1 MAKNP
6 SVQEKLR
13 EEIKSATAHDDSD
26 NSNRISYDE
35 LMELPY
41 LDQVIYESL
50 RMNPPLTF
58 SNRECSESIQL
69 DGVKGHKIEIEKGL
83 RVFIPILSIHHDSGL
98 SIEAVSN
105 PISTEKLSSRSQII
119 SMIPNSSFPRDSI
132 RSTAE

>member
-1 MAKNP
+1 LAKNP

-13 EEIKSATAHDDSD
+13 EEIKNATRDDSD
-26 NSNRISYDE
+26 EDSSRISYDE

-58 SNRECSESIQL
+58 SNRECSDPIQL

-83 RVFIPILSIHHDSGL
+83 RVFIPILSIHHDSGWF
-98 SIEAVSN
+98 VN
-105 PISTEKLSSRSQII
+105 
-119 SMIPNSSFPRDSI
+119 
-132 RSTAE
+132 